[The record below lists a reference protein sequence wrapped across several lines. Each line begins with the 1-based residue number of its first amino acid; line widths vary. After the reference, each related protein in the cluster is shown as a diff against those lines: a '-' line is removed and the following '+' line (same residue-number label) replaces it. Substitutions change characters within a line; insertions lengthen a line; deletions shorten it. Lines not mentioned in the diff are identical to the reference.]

1 MAKLTRRR
9 TLSLAG
15 AGMAALAGCS
25 ESSDDGGTDDGND
38 GSDGMEE
45 TIELD
50 GDLPS
55 YASILSERDRPT
67 YFYGAIDVE
76 TMSTIIDDEGA
87 EAGDEPADPLIGNP
101 IVVALLCSFGLSQLA
116 NSRAAAA
123 YSANDET
130 SSGEGELVFA
140 DGVYTLVGEYDLD
153 GLAIDL
159 EDEGYRRETAEESYA
174 VYTDVE
180 TGEAIGITDE
190 VYAFS
195 YPNPDD
201 DEFDAVAAVERTVE
215 TASGN
220 RSPKHATD
228 DEFEALLRAGK
239 STGITL
245 GLYTADDEFAADAL
259 ADDQP
264 EDDAEA
270 LEFEFGAFGGA
281 FGVHQQLSVAGS
293 DASTGAV
300 VMHTDDDQVD
310 VDRLESS
317 LGTDADSLEVTRDG
331 TTVSL
336 EAEYGGDLA

>member
-1 MAKLTRRR
+1 MIEVTRRQA
-9 TLSLAG
+9 LFLAG
-15 AGMAALAGCS
+15 TGMATLAGCS
-25 ESSDDGGTDDGND
+25 DSSDDGGTDDD
-38 GSDGMEE
+38 GTEG
-45 TIELD
+45 TTELD

-55 YASILSERDRPT
+55 YASVLAETNRPT
-67 YFYGAIDVE
+67 YFYGAIDFE

-87 EAGDEPADPLIGNP
+87 EAGDEPTDLLIGNP

-116 NSRAAAA
+116 NSRASTS

-130 SSGEGELVFA
+130 PSGEGELVFA
-140 DGVYTLVGEYDLD
+140 DGVYTLVGEYDRD

-159 EDEGYRRETAEESYA
+159 EDDGYRRETAEESYA
-174 VYTDVE
+174 VYTDAE

-220 RSPKHATD
+220 RAPKHATD
-228 DEFEALLRAGK
+228 NEFEALLRAGET
-239 STGITL
+239 TGITL

-264 EDDAEA
+264 EDDAES
-270 LEFEFGAFGGA
+270 LEFEFGAFEGA
-281 FGVHQQLSVAGS
+281 FGVHQQLSVEDS
-293 DASTGAV
+293 DASASAV
-300 VMHTDDDQVD
+300 VTYADDDRVD

-317 LGTDADSLEVTRDG
+317 LGTDADSLEVARDG
-331 TTVSL
+331 TAVSFT
-336 EAEYGGDLA
+336 AEYSGDLA

>member
-1 MAKLTRRR
+1 MIEVNRRR
-9 TLSLAG
+9 TLYLAG
-15 AGMAALAGCS
+15 AGMATLAGCS
-25 ESSDDGGTDDGND
+25 ESSDDGGTGDDND
-38 GSDGMEE
+38 NGAEE
-45 TIELD
+45 TIETD
-50 GDLPS
+50 GNLPS
-55 YASILSERDRPT
+55 YASILPESDRST
-67 YFYGAIDVE
+67 YFYGAIDFG
-76 TMSTIIDDEGA
+76 TMSTIVDDEGA
-87 EAGDEPADPLIGNP
+87 EAGNEPADPLIGNP

-130 SSGEGELVFA
+130 PSGEGELVFA

-201 DEFDAVAAVERTVE
+201 EFDAVAAVERTVE
-215 TASGN
+215 TASGD
-220 RSPKHATD
+220 REPKHATD

-239 STGITL
+239 PTGITL

-270 LEFEFGAFGGA
+270 LEFEFGAFEGA
-281 FGVHQQLSVAGS
+281 YGVYQQLSVEDS
-293 DASTGAV
+293 DASASAFVTYA
-300 VMHTDDDQVD
+300 DDNRVD
-310 VDRLESS
+310 VERLESS
-317 LGTDADSLEVTRDG
+317 LGTETDSLEVTRDG
-331 TTVSL
+331 TVVSL
-336 EAEYGGDLA
+336 TAEYSGDLA